1 MENSMKKT
9 FGEDFI
15 SESDI
20 TERKNVTRVSPDP
33 AFGLTYEQLKERMS
47 AGLVNTAVKGG
58 TKSISAIILNNL
70 LTFYNFLFVI
80 IAIALIIERS
90 YNNLTFL
97 GVVITNVIIG
107 IVQEIN
113 SKIKLDKLNLLSM
126 PKITVIRGGREAV
139 VSCEDLVI
147 DDVVIFTTGQQI
159 CADAVLLSGEL
170 QVNESLVTGES
181 DEISKRAGD
190 ELLSGSFVVS
200 GKCYA
205 RLDKVGAEAF
215 AAKLTLDAKKTK
227 KKQQPGMMRS
237 LTILVRVIGIVIIP
251 LGVIMFINH
260 TRHLGMD
267 TKLAVE
273 STAAA
278 LIGMIPEG
286 LYLLTSIAL
295 AASVIRLAQKKIV
308 VHELKCIEA
317 LARVDVLCVDKT
329 GTITEDK
336 MDFRGIFSLGREYC
350 QEYADSVLCDFA
362 LSMNEDN
369 STMAT
374 IRKHYVDLVRSLSLD
389 PQKVIGFSSV
399 TKYSAVL
406 FGENNGYILGAPEFV
421 LKQYYTDEIRAEVE
435 KHSSLGERVLL
446 LGSYNCR
453 EDRDDNIF
461 SGGNF
466 DPVNVAPIAIVTLI
480 NRIRP
485 NARETFEYFA
495 EQGVTIKVISGDN
508 PLTASEAAR
517 QAGIVGAEKYI
528 DASTLDTKEKIEKAI
543 LEYTVFGRVTP
554 DQKRMFIRA
563 LKKAGHTVAMTGDGV
578 NDVLALKDADCSIAM
593 ASGSEAACNVS
604 DLVLLNSD
612 FSAMP
617 AVVAEG
623 RRVINNIERSA
634 ALFLVKNIFSFIMA
648 VAALFIPFVYPFTPA
663 QLSLVNAIM
672 IGIPSFF
679 LALAPN
685 KNKVTGRFLA
695 NVMYRALPLALTNV
709 FVITGVLLFAYA
721 FDIPYTQTSTV
732 SLILFAAVGWV
743 MLYRVCKPFN
753 LRKWI
758 LWGGMG
764 ILFVISLFVLGSF
777 FSIYPLSF
785 ADILIMTVFLLLVYP
800 SVKAITLSLDKIS
813 GFYEKLKAK
822 IFELGRKNLK
832 NE

>member
-1 MENSMKKT
+1 MKRT
-9 FGEDFI
+9 FEEGLASKNDAVSLNKVERVCPDPKYGLT
-15 SESDI
+15 SAQVK
-20 TERKNVTRVSPDP
+20 ERKHAGMVNVS
-33 AFGLTYEQLKERMS
+33 
-47 AGLVNTAVKGG
+47 VKGG

-80 IAIALIIERS
+80 IAIALIVERS
-90 YNNLTFL
+90 YNNLTFM
-97 GVVITNVIIG
+97 GVVLSNIIIG
-107 IVQEIN
+107 TVQEIN

-126 PKITVIRGGREAV
+126 PKITVIRDGGEY
-139 VSCEDLVI
+139 VSPCDELVL
-147 DDVVIFTTGQQI
+147 DDVVVFTTGQQI
-159 CADAVLLSGEL
+159 CADAVLLSGEI

-181 DEISKRAGD
+181 DEITKRAGD

-200 GKCYA
+200 GKCRA
-205 RLDKVGAEAF
+205 RLDKVGRDAF
-215 AAKLTLDAKKTK
+215 AAKLTIDARKTK

-237 LTILVRVIGIVIIP
+237 LTLLVRAIGIVIIP

-260 TRHLGMD
+260 TKHLGMVS
-267 TKLAVE
+267 KLAVE

-336 MDFRGIFSLGREYC
+336 MNFCGVFPLSPSFTAEYSN
-350 QEYADSVLCDFA
+350 AVLRDLA
-362 LSMNEDN
+362 LAMNEDN
-369 STMAT
+369 ATMAA
-374 IRKHYVDLVRSLSLD
+374 IRGHYVNAGMTAERT
-389 PQKVIGFSSV
+389 PEQVIGFSSV
-399 TKYSAVL
+399 TKYSAVR
-406 FGENNGYILGAPEFV
+406 FSDGTSYILGAPEFV
-421 LKQYYTDEIRAEVE
+421 LKQYYTDDVRYAVE
-435 KHSSLGERVLL
+435 AHSSIGERVLL
-446 LGSYNCR
+446 LAEYKASGTES
-453 EDRDDNIF
+453 DIF
-461 SGGNF
+461 SKGNL
-466 DPVNVAPIAIVTLI
+466 DPSQVFPITIVTLV
-480 NRIRP
+480 NRIRE

-495 EQGVTIKVISGDN
+495 DQGVTIKVISGDN
-508 PLTASEAAR
+508 PITASEAAK

-554 DQKRMFIRA
+554 DQKRMFVRA

-578 NDVLALKDADCSIAM
+578 NDVLALKDSDCSIAM

-612 FSAMP
+612 FASMP

-685 KNKVTGRFLA
+685 KSKVTGKFLS

-721 FDIPYTQTSTV
+721 FEIPYAQTSTI

-753 LRKWI
+753 WLRWI

-764 ILFVISLFVLGSF
+764 IIFVISLFVLGEF
-777 FSIYPLSF
+777 FAIYPLSF
-785 ADILIMTVFLLLVYP
+785 ADLLIMSVLLLLVYP
-800 SVKAITLSLDKIS
+800 SVKAITISLDAISSATRKI
-813 GFYEKLKAK
+813 GEKLRGFGKK
-822 IFELGRKNLK
+822 KSET
-832 NE
+832 